1 MLRKRNFV
9 ITKKTLVLKKA
20 LTFKMLLSSVV
31 PKLKIRSQTKIKS
44 MNSNLVLLQ
53 LNIKKVQ
60 EGTLQDRTQVE
71 LMHLILVAFMSIEII
86 HKGTKI
92 LRILILKGTMTSRTQ
107 LFNKIKKTERH
118 LLTEVKISQ

>member
-71 LMHLILVAFMSIEII
+71 LMHLILVMSIEII

>member
-1 MLRKRNFV
+1 MMRKRNFV

-71 LMHLILVAFMSIEII
+71 LMHLILAMSIEII
-86 HKGTKI
+86 HKGIKI

-107 LFNKIKKTERH
+107 LLNKIKKTERH
-118 LLTEVKISQ
+118 LLTEVKISK

>member
-71 LMHLILVAFMSIEII
+71 LMHLILVMSIEII

-118 LLTEVKISQ
+118 LLTEVKISK

>member
-1 MLRKRNFV
+1 M
-9 ITKKTLVLKKA
+9 
-20 LTFKMLLSSVV
+20 V

-86 HKGTKI
+86 P
-92 LRILILKGTMTSRTQ
+92 
-107 LFNKIKKTERH
+107 
-118 LLTEVKISQ
+118 

>member
-71 LMHLILVAFMSIEII
+71 LMHLILVMSIEII
-86 HKGTKI
+86 P
-92 LRILILKGTMTSRTQ
+92 
-107 LFNKIKKTERH
+107 
-118 LLTEVKISQ
+118 